1 MFTVISCLYLFTGDF
16 ALRVKLDV
24 GEYSV
29 DIECL
34 LFGDGLLLSP
44 FFLIWIRLG

>member
-1 MFTVISCLYLFTGDF
+1 MFTEISCLYLFKGDF

-29 DIECL
+29 DIECVL
-34 LFGDGLLLSP
+34 LGDGLLLSP
-44 FFLIWIRLG
+44 FFLT

>member
-1 MFTVISCLYLFTGDF
+1 MYFVFMQYMETAYLLTGELVF
-16 ALRVKLDV
+16 RVRVDV

-34 LFGDGLLLSP
+34 LFGDGLLLSKV
-44 FFLIWIRLG
+44 FLA